1 MSVSRSALLCAL
13 PSLLLAT
20 TAFGQ
25 ESTLFS
31 DEVIM
36 LERLIVSGP
45 NRTETPVSES
55 TVSVTVI
62 DDETI
67 AKQSSVNTPIGSIL
81 AKTTPGFS
89 QSAENMTDYGQSLRG
104 RNFLTLIDG
113 VPQTNTL
120 NNNFRGL
127 NTISSLAVGQIEA
140 VRGATAAY
148 GFGAPGGLVNII
160 TKTPQ
165 DDGFNVEY
173 GSGIKFSPTDIGDS
187 MSYTGVVNLSGRDG
201 DVDFLLN
208 GSFEK
213 TGSSFT
219 ADGERRPP
227 DSFGSQGGLDDVTAY
242 NILGK
247 LGYQMGSSRF
257 EVMINRYDN
266 AQKSIW
272 AGPVGGGSVEDNT
285 SAVPSL
291 GNLNTR
297 TPGVDNLTIS
307 GKYSN
312 EEVLGGSM
320 NLQVFYNQNKT
331 TFTRTEFLGF
341 QYPQYETAS
350 DKYGAR
356 LTFDTPLPV
365 LGPDMNVVWGVD
377 YLHDKTVV
385 NDIDGPS
392 GTPDATLSG
401 IAPFAQLEID
411 LNDTTRV
418 TGGVRYEAMEL
429 EIPTFVNANG
439 FTVQGGTVD
448 VAEPLFNVSASH
460 DLTEFAT
467 LFAGFSQGYQLG
479 NLVRYA
485 TDNDVPSVA
494 SLAANGQKT
503 NSYEA
508 GVRFHGDNWNITT
521 TGFYSTSDNGVS
533 YSADLD
539 LVLAPETVYGVEVAG
554 EYAFENGL
562 TLGGTLTWL
571 EGRYDTDGDGQ
582 NDSDLPSDRI
592 APAKIT
598 AYAEYAPNDWS
609 VYRLMGLFSGYR
621 DPDSSEFLGL
631 QTIEPYVVL
640 DAAADFK
647 VGNGTLTLGVENL
660 LNADYVP
667 VVQQAYSVPAY
678 GYDDYYNVKGP
689 GRTFSISY
697 KGKF

>member
-127 NTISSLAVGQIEA
+127 NTISSLAVGQIEV

-160 TKTPQ
+160 TRTPQ

-320 NLQVFYNQNKT
+320 NLQVFYNQNTT

-539 LVLAPETVYGVEVAG
+539 LVLAPETVYGIEVAG

>member
-1 MSVSRSALLCAL
+1 MSLSRSARLCAL
-13 PSLLLAT
+13 TSLLLAT
-20 TAFGQ
+20 TAYGQ
-25 ESTLFS
+25 DSTLFS
-31 DEVIM
+31 DEMIM

-55 TVSVTVI
+55 TVSVTVV
-62 DDETI
+62 DQEQI
-67 AKQSSVNTPIGSIL
+67 ARQSSVNTPIGAIL
-81 AKTTPGFS
+81 AKTTPGFG

-127 NTISSLAVGQIEA
+127 NTISSLAVGQIEV

-165 DDGFNVEY
+165 EDGFVVEY

-187 MSYTGVVNLSGRDG
+187 MSYSGVVNLSGRDG

-257 EVMINRYDN
+257 ELMINRYDN
-266 AQKSIW
+266 AQKSVW
-272 AGPVGGGSVEDNT
+272 AGPVSGGSVEDST
-285 SAVPSL
+285 SAIPSL

-320 NLQVFYNQNKT
+320 DLQVFYNQNTT

-356 LTFDTPLPV
+356 LTFDTPLPM
-365 LGPDMNVVWGVD
+365 LGPDMNVAWGVD

-392 GTPDATLSG
+392 GTPGATLNG

-411 LNDTTRV
+411 LNDTTKV

-439 FTVQGGTVD
+439 FTVAGGTVD

-460 DLTEFAT
+460 DLNEFAT

-485 TDNDVPSVA
+485 TDNNVANIA

-508 GVRFHGDNWNITT
+508 GLRFHGDNWNVTT

-533 YSADLD
+533 YSSSLD
-539 LVLAPETVYGVEVAG
+539 LILAPEAVYGIEVAG
-554 EYAFENGL
+554 EYAFDNGL
-562 TLGGTLTWL
+562 TLGGTVTLM
-571 EGRYDTDGDGQ
+571 EGRYDTDGDGEY
-582 NDSDLPSDRI
+582 DADLPSDRI

-598 AYAEYAPNDWS
+598 AYAEYEANDWS
-609 VYRLMGLFSGYR
+609 TYRLMGLFSGYR

-631 QTIEPYVVL
+631 QTIEPYFVL

-678 GYDDYYNVKGP
+678 GYDDYYYVKGP